1 MPRPNGPQFNEQP
14 YLEPY
19 VWVDGEPVSRE
30 EIHQAAGFTKRDPAY
45 LLEKHKAKQA
55 KKKK

>member
-1 MPRPNGPQFNEQP
+1 MPAQNNLNGQQFP
-14 YLEPY
+14 IEPGA
-19 VWVDGEPVSRE
+19 WVDGEPVSLK

-55 KKKK
+55 KRKK